1 MSMARGRPARPA
13 AADRIAAVVDPS
25 GAGRRRP
32 PAGRRVTA
40 RQRDGSR
47 MTLADRPPKKVAKAS
62 PASSIP

>member
-1 MSMARGRPARPA
+1 MSMARGRPGRPA

-25 GAGRRRP
+25 GAGRRS